1 MSGGVLVLAIST
13 QQKLGAITVVLLILG
28 WLAYIAAHLRR
39 AEKPPPGSEIELA
52 PNRKPYFDDEAMEG
66 PRLDRAL
73 MGALVLMV
81 IVAVGL
87 PVYWANEPGRQAG
100 ATTGF
105 DHRAAKRGFVL
116 FQPADSPVPAGNIGK
131 FGCGG
136 CHGTD
141 GQGGAATYSLAD
153 PLNPENPPR
162 QVQWAAP
169 ALDTVALRYTKDQ
182 LKAVLIY
189 GRLNTPMPPWGV
201 LGGGPMN
208 DQQITDLIAYLQSI
222 AADPKKAQKAALE
235 EYGTDGEKLFNG
247 FCARCHTKGF
257 SYGEPDEPG
266 GGAFGPPLTG
276 GGTLT
281 QFPNP
286 ADHAEFISEGAPGD
300 PGTPYGK
307 NYGERGVLGYEGGGM
322 PFFGKV
328 LTPEQ
333 IEAIVDYERSL

>member
-1 MSGGVLVLAIST
+1 MSDPVFVLAVST
-13 QQKLGAITVVLLILG
+13 QQKLGAVTVVLLIVG

-39 AEKPPPGSEIELA
+39 VEKPPPGSEIELA
-52 PNRKPYFDDEAMEG
+52 PNRKPYFDDEGLEG

-73 MGALVLMV
+73 MAALVLMV

-100 ATTGF
+100 AKRGF

-136 CHGTD
+136 CHGTE

-153 PLNPENPPR
+153 PLHPDNPPR

-169 ALDTVALRYTKDQ
+169 ALNTVALRYTKDQ
-182 LKAVLIY
+182 LKAVLTY

-208 DQQITDLIAYLQSI
+208 DQQITDLIAYLESI
-222 AADPKKAQKAALE
+222 ALDPKKAQQAALE
-235 EYGTDGEKLFNG
+235 EFGTDGEKLFTG
-247 FCARCHTKGF
+247 FCARCHTKGW
-257 SYGEPDEPG
+257 SYGEPEKPG

-276 GGTLT
+276 GATLN
-281 QFPNP
+281 QFPDP
-286 ADHAEFISEGAPGD
+286 ADHAAFISEGSPGD
-300 PGTPYGK
+300 PGTPYGR

-322 PFFGKV
+322 PFFGKM

-333 IEAIVDYERSL
+333 IKAIVDYERSL